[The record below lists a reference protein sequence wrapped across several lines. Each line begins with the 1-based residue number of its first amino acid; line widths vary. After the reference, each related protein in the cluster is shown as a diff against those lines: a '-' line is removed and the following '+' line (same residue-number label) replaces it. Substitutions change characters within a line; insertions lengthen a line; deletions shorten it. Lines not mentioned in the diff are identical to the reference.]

1 MTVILFLSS
10 GLFLGWS
17 LGANDAANVFG
28 TAIGAK
34 MVKFRT
40 AAVITGI
47 FVILGAGIS
56 GAGTSHT
63 LGTLGSV
70 NEIAGA
76 FIVALSAAVTVA
88 WMTALHLPVSTS
100 QAIVGS
106 IIGWNFFSSS
116 LTDLNSL
123 SKIVVS
129 WITSPVLAG
138 IFAYFIYMIFRF
150 VLKRVRIHL
159 LKLDLYNR
167 MGLIAVG
174 AFGAY
179 SLGANNI
186 ANVMGVF
193 VPVAPFS
200 SIETAIGVLT
210 GSQQLFI
217 LGGVAIAVGV
227 FTYSQRVMKTVG
239 QGIVNLTPITA
250 LIVVLASS
258 LVLFLFASQNLESFL
273 LSHGFPAFPLV
284 PVSSSQ
290 AVIGALIGIGF
301 TRGIRSINY
310 RLLGRIA
317 SGWVTTPVIACLISF
332 VSLFIIQNVFD
343 QQVYRNVT
351 YKVSDNVYRKLVS
364 QGISFS
370 SMDDFL
376 NVEYMNALDFKEAL
390 DKTAFDLS
398 SDEMKKVIELS
409 EMMEIQINP
418 ELVQHEISTGGLSR
432 EEADVLKS
440 LSGKKYYYKWE
451 FAEDLAKQNNQWNL
465 GSDVS
470 GPGKLNSAVRSRVNY
485 FAEKF
490 RVGN

>member
-1 MTVILFLSS
+1 MMIIFFLSS

-28 TAIGAK
+28 TAVGAK

-76 FIVALSAAVTVA
+76 FIVALAAAATVA

-100 QAIVGS
+100 QAIVGA

-116 LTDLNSL
+116 LTDLNAFT
-123 SKIVVS
+123 KIVIS

-138 IFAYFIYMIFRF
+138 IFAFLIYMIFRF
-150 VLKRVRIHL
+150 VLKRVRVHL
-159 LKLDLYNR
+159 LWLDMYNR
-167 MGLIAVG
+167 TGLIIVG

-193 VPVAPFS
+193 VPVVPFRS
-200 SIETAIGVLT
+200 FETVLGVLT

-217 LGGVAIAVGV
+217 LGGVAIAAGV
-227 FTYSQRVMKTVG
+227 FTYSHRVMKTVG

-258 LVLFLFASQNLESFL
+258 LVLFLFASENLERFL
-273 LSHGFPAFPLV
+273 LSHGLPALPLV

-290 AVIGALIGIGF
+290 AVIGALLGIGF
-301 TRGIRSINY
+301 TKGAESINY
-310 RLLGRIA
+310 RLLGRVA
-317 SGWVTTPVIACLISF
+317 SGWVTTPVIACAVSF
-332 VSLFIIQNVFD
+332 ISLFIIQNVFD
-343 QQVYRNVT
+343 QQVYKNVT
-351 YKVSDNVYRKLVS
+351 YKVSDSVYRKLIS
-364 QGISFS
+364 NGITSPGL
-370 SMDDFL
+370 DDFL
-376 NVEYMNALDFKEAL
+376 DVEYMNAVDFKKAL
-390 DKTAFDLS
+390 DTTASGLNR
-398 SDEMKKVIELS
+398 DEVRRVIELS
-409 EMMEIQINP
+409 EIMEIKVNP
-418 ELVQHEISTGGLSR
+418 ELVEDEISTGWLSQD
-432 EEADVLKS
+432 EADALKKLIDKRYS
-440 LSGKKYYYKWE
+440 YKWE
-451 FAEDLAKQNNQWNL
+451 FAEDLARQSNEWNL
-465 GSDVS
+465 KSDASES
-470 GPGKLNSAVRSRVNY
+470 GQIKSGNTSRINY
-485 FAEKF
+485 LAEKF
-490 RVGN
+490 RAGN

>member
-63 LGTLGSV
+63 LGSLGSV

-76 FIVALSAAVTVA
+76 FIVALAAAVTVA

-100 QAIVGS
+100 QAIVGA

-116 LTDLNSL
+116 LTDINSL
-123 SKIVVS
+123 TKIVIS

-138 IFAYFIYMIFRF
+138 IFAFLIYLLFRF
-150 VLKRVRIHL
+150 FLKRVRIHL
-159 LKLDLYNR
+159 LKL
-167 MGLIAVG
+167 GLIAVG

-193 VPVAPFS
+193 VPVVPFHS
-200 SIETAIGVLT
+200 VETFLGTVS

-217 LGGVAIAVGV
+217 LGGIAIAAGV

-273 LSHGFPAFPLV
+273 LSRGLPAFPLV

-301 TRGIRSINY
+301 TKGARSINY
-310 RLLGRIA
+310 RLLGRVA
-317 SGWVTTPVIACLISF
+317 SGWVTTPVIACVISF

-351 YKVSDNVYRKLVS
+351 YKVSDSVYRKLIS
-364 QGISFS
+364 QGISFL

-376 NVEYMNALDFKEAL
+376 NAEYMNAVDFKNAL
-390 DKTAFDLS
+390 DQAAFDLKK
-398 SDEMKKVIELS
+398 DEIKKVIEFS
-409 EMMEIQINP
+409 EIMEIKVNP
-418 ELVQHEISTGGLSR
+418 QLVADEISTGWLSR
-432 EEADVLKS
+432 EETAALNS
-440 LSGKKYYYKWE
+440 LDGEKYYYKWE
-451 FAEDLAKQNNQWNL
+451 FAEDLAKHISEWNIKRSV
-465 GSDVS
+465 GNSE
-470 GPGKLNSAVRSRVNY
+470 GLNSRISSRVDY
-485 FAEKF
+485 LAEKF
-490 RVGN
+490 RTGN

>member
-1 MTVILFLSS
+1 MAVIFFLSS

-28 TAIGAK
+28 TAIGSK

-76 FIVALSAAVTVA
+76 FIVALAAAVTVA

-100 QAIVGS
+100 QAIVGA

-150 VLKRVRIHL
+150 SLKRVRIHL

-167 MGLIAVG
+167 IGLIAVG

-200 SIETAIGVLT
+200 SIGTPLGVIT

-217 LGGVAIAVGV
+217 LGGVAIAAGV

-258 LVLFLFASQNLESFL
+258 LVLFLFASQNLERFL
-273 LSHGFPAFPLV
+273 LSNGLPAFPLV

-317 SGWVTTPVIACLISF
+317 SGWVTTPLIACFISF
-332 VSLFIIQNVFD
+332 VSLFVIQNVFD

-351 YKVSDNVYRKLVS
+351 YKVSEKVYRKFIS
-364 QGISFS
+364 HGISFS

-376 NVEYMNALDFKEAL
+376 NVEYMNALDFRNAL
-390 DKTAFDLS
+390 DKKASDLS
-398 SDEMKKVIELS
+398 SDEIKKVIDLS
-409 EMMEIQINP
+409 EIMEIQINP
-418 ELVQHEISTGGLSR
+418 ELVEDEISAGGLTP
-432 EEADVLKS
+432 EEAYALRN
-440 LSGKKYYYKWE
+440 LSGNKYYYKWE
-451 FAEDLAKQNNQWNL
+451 FAEDFAKQSNQRNA
-465 GSDVS
+465 GSDAAGS
-470 GPGKLNSAVRSRVNY
+470 GKLNSAIKSRINY
-485 FAEKF
+485 LAEKF
-490 RVGN
+490 RAGN